1 MLRVVVGVV
10 AVQSTTGGHTQA
22 VGDAVGGRAASTL
35 PLWYSAMIGLLLIV
49 VTGYGLLNADAYRVS
64 PGVREDFPDVMRG
77 QDVLTLLTVPLLAW
91 SAYRARTGSL
101 RMHLLWL
108 GLVLYYA
115 YSYLIY
121 AFSPYN
127 DVFLPYVMLIG
138 MSVYAL
144 LDGLFRLDLRAVAPA
159 AVAVPRRGL
168 AVFLAVVGCFF
179 TALWLAMILPA
190 IPGDLPGG
198 RVTYDIASAVHVL
211 DLAFIMPLLFATAWL
226 TYRGRVIG
234 VVLAAV
240 LLAKMVTLGL
250 ALLTMNLGF
259 TDSPNAG
266 EMALWVVVAGVA
278 AAALTR
284 ILRAMKAP
292 AAPWMRPR
300 LWPE

>member
-1 MLRVVVGVV
+1 MV
-10 AVQSTTGGHTQA
+10 AVQPTTRDHVQVPGHA
-22 VGDAVGGRAASTL
+22 PGARAASTV
-35 PLWYSAMIGLLLIV
+35 PLWYSAMIAVLLMA
-49 VTGYGLLNADAYRVS
+49 VTGYGLLDADAYRVS

-77 QDVLTLLTVPLLAW
+77 QDVVTLLTVPLLAW

-115 YSYLIY
+115 YTYVIY

-127 DVFLPYVMLIG
+127 DVFLAYVILIG
-138 MSVYAL
+138 MTGYAL

-190 IPGDLPGG
+190 IPGDLPAG

-250 ALLTMNLGF
+250 ALLAMNLGF

-266 EMALWVVVAGVA
+266 EIALWVVVAAVA
-278 AAALTR
+278 AAVLTR
-284 ILRAMKAP
+284 VLRAMQTP
-292 AAPWMRPR
+292 AAPWMRSR